1 MIVVSYSLRIS
12 GFNFALGSKKNKSTN
27 MERERKSKRTKKGN
41 HWEFMPCL
49 RADLWM
55 ECFLGQLGPKFRGAQ
70 CVRTSDDPI
79 TGRSASSSTLDENRA
94 YASQVMRTK
103 TPADALVS

>member
-1 MIVVSYSLRIS
+1 
-12 GFNFALGSKKNKSTN
+12 
-27 MERERKSKRTKKGN
+27 MEREKKKKKQQNKSLGVYALSWGRSLNGMFSQLART
-41 HWEFMPCL
+41 EIS
-49 RADLWM
+49 RSS
-55 ECFLGQLGPKFRGAQ
+55 
-70 CVRTSDDPI
+70 CVRISDGPI